1 MGSMRKI
8 LARRVS
14 WVEAA
19 ATRRFYDGSAS
30 RCNPL
35 FCNCN
40 RLCLECQL
48 EVDFFSQPGGGWV
61 VELSC
66 MVCVVGCYC
75 VHISGSAEGRSS
87 ARHEFLN
94 IYWAHG
100 VVVSHPL
107 RMRKALGS
115 NPSVSIFCPCESFIV
130 PSPSCPVSLVCFSHH
145 FFYSN
150 LSLPL
155 SLDPHLSP
163 SGSPHQSSSSS
174 MGCWLGDNSRQQTR
188 GSDMQHSELKCYSS
202 SNCFHSSVG

>member
-1 MGSMRKI
+1 MLRRLRRNGELFPHENLKLLALRIQGTGTRCICDLQWAGSVKKWCGENGGCVGSMRKI

-94 IYWAHG
+94 TYWAHG

-107 RMRKALGS
+107 HMRKALGS
-115 NPSVSIFCPCESFIV
+115 IPSVSM
-130 PSPSCPVSLVCFSHH
+130 
-145 FFYSN
+145 
-150 LSLPL
+150 LSI
-155 SLDPHLSP
+155 SKTTKAH
-163 SGSPHQSSSSS
+163 
-174 MGCWLGDNSRQQTR
+174 
-188 GSDMQHSELKCYSS
+188 
-202 SNCFHSSVG
+202 